1 MPETPDG
8 IRVEST
14 ADAGIPNLVRQL
26 GNDSRRLLSDEV
38 LLARLELKGS
48 VRRVGEGGMWLAT
61 AFGVGVVA
69 LVAVTVF
76 LATLIGRVAGG
87 HMWVGAVVTGLVELG
102 VAALIVQRGLTTFR
116 APSYTLAQTRETL
129 RPRGRLHE

>member
-1 MPETPDG
+1 VPETPDG
-8 IRVEST
+8 IRVESM
-14 ADAGIPNLVRQL
+14 ADAGIPTLVRQL

-48 VRRVGEGGMWLAT
+48 VRRAGAGGMWLAM
-61 AFGVGVVA
+61 AFGVGVVG
-69 LVAVTVF
+69 LVAATVF

-102 VAALIVQRGLTTFR
+102 VAALIVQRGLRTFR
-116 APSYTLAQTRETL
+116 GPSYTLAQTRETL
-129 RPRGRLHE
+129 RSRGYLHQ